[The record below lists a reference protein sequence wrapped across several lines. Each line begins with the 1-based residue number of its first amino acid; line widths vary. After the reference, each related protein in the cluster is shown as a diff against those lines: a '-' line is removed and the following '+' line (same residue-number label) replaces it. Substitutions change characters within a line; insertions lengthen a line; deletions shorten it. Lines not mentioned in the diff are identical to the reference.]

1 MRILILSYFYAPE
14 PIPKPHE
21 LAVGLA
27 QRGHEVSVITS
38 IPSYP
43 NGEFYPGYRLRPWKK
58 ETLDGIPIT
67 RLPLMPDHSASGIR
81 RMLSYTSFMVSA
93 SLLGPFTARQA
104 DVMYVW
110 HPPLT
115 IGVSAWAIGLMRR
128 IPFVYDVRDLW
139 PEAIAATGMMSNSL
153 LLKGLGAMERL
164 VYRRAAAI
172 GVISPGYKQN
182 LISKGVSS
190 EKISVFSDWA
200 DGKIYRPV
208 PSDTALAQST
218 GMSGRFNV
226 LFGGNM
232 GAAQALGTVI
242 ETAQRLTQYQKIQ
255 FVFVGDGIE
264 RPKLEAEV
272 SEKGLNN
279 VIFLGRKTVDQM
291 PQLYAL
297 SDVLLAHY
305 KKDPLFEICVPGK
318 IAAYLAC
325 QKPILMASE
334 GDSANLIKATNSGVT
349 CPAEDPAAMTKAILK
364 LYHMSPEQRSKMG
377 QSGRQAFLGQYS
389 QDVLIQ
395 RHEELLMQVAQSK
408 NRGSLNAGSEG
419 QL

>member
-43 NGEFYPGYRLRPWKK
+43 DGAFYPGYRLRPWQR
-58 ETLDGIPIT
+58 ETRDGIPIV
-67 RLPLMPDHSASGIR
+67 RLPLMPDHSASGLR

-93 SLLGPFTARQA
+93 SLLGPFAASQA

-115 IGVSAWAIGLMRR
+115 IGVSAWTIGLMRR

-139 PEAIAATGMMSNSL
+139 PEAIAATGMMSNPML
-153 LLKGLGAMERL
+153 LRGLGALERF

-182 LISKGVSS
+182 LIGKGVNP

-200 DGKIYRPV
+200 DGGIYRPV
-208 PSDTALAQST
+208 PPDETLAKST
-218 GMSGRFNV
+218 GMFGRFNV
-226 LFGGNM
+226 IFGGNM
-232 GAAQALGTVI
+232 GTAQALGTVI
-242 ETAQRLTQYQKIQ
+242 ETAQRLAQHPEIQ
-255 FVFVGDGIE
+255 FVFAGEGID
-264 RPKLEAEV
+264 RPRLEAQV
-272 SEKGLNN
+272 SAKGLSN
-279 VIFLGRKTVDQM
+279 VIFLGRQPVEQM
-291 PQLYAL
+291 PHLYAL

-305 KKDPLFEICVPGK
+305 RKDPLFEICVPGK
-318 IAAYLAC
+318 LAAYLGC
-325 QKPILMASE
+325 RKPILMASE
-334 GDSANLIKATNSGVT
+334 GDSANLINATKGGLT
-349 CPAEDPAAMTKAILK
+349 CPAEDPEAMADAVLK
-364 LYHMSPEQRSKMG
+364 LYNMSTVQRSKLG
-377 QSGRQAFLGQYS
+377 QAGRQAFLEQYS
-389 QDVLIQ
+389 RDVLIQ
-395 RHEELLMQVAQSK
+395 RHEELLMKVAQEK
-408 NRGSLNAGSEG
+408 NKGSISEG
-419 QL
+419 RI

>member
-14 PIPKPHE
+14 PVTKPHE

-27 QRGHEVSVITS
+27 QRGHQVSVITS

-43 NGEFYPGYRLRPWKK
+43 NGAFYPGYRLRLWQR
-58 ETLDGIPIT
+58 ETRDGIPIV
-67 RLPLMPDHSASGIR
+67 RLPLMPDHSASGLR
-81 RMLSYTSFMVSA
+81 RMLSYTSFMATA
-93 SLLGPFTARQA
+93 SLMGPFAVSQA

-115 IGVSAWAIGLMRR
+115 IGVSAWTIGLMRR

-139 PEAIAATGMMSNSL
+139 PEAIAATGMMDHPL
-153 LLKGLGAMERL
+153 LLKGLGALERF

-182 LISKGVSS
+182 LIGKGVNP
-190 EKISVFSDWA
+190 EKITVFSDWA
-200 DGKIYRPV
+200 DGEIYRPV
-208 PSDTALAQST
+208 PPDATLAHST

-226 LFGGNM
+226 IFGGNM

-242 ETAQRLTQYQKIQ
+242 EAAQRLAQHPDIQ
-255 FVFVGDGIE
+255 FVFVGDGID
-264 RPKLEAEV
+264 RPRLEAQV
-272 SEKGLNN
+272 SEKGLSN
-279 VIFLGRKTVDQM
+279 VIFLGRQPVEQM
-291 PQLYAL
+291 PHLYAL

-305 KKDPLFEICVPGK
+305 KKDPLFEISVPGK
-318 IAAYLAC
+318 LAAYLGC

-334 GDSANLIKATNSGVT
+334 GDAANLINATKGGVT
-349 CPAEDPAAMTKAILK
+349 CPAEDPEAMAQAVLK
-364 LYHMSPEQRSKMG
+364 LYHMSPEQRAEMG
-377 QSGRQAFLGQYS
+377 QAGRQAFLHQYS

-395 RHEELLMQVAQSK
+395 RHEELLMQVA
-408 NRGSLNAGSEG
+408 RGRNKGALKEG
-419 QL
+419 QI